1 MGCVVTFSERGGWW
15 VLAQLGIFALYLYAL
30 VGTDGL
36 TEGLGL
42 GFARITGVVTLV
54 AGIGIAVW
62 SMVILGSDL
71 TIFPHPVE
79 KATLV
84 DQGPYRLVRHPI
96 YFGALLSAV
105 GLALAF
111 ANPAAAIMSLTFV
124 PFFGAKIGF
133 EEDRLVENVPGYR
146 EYRSRIPYRIIPR
159 VM

>member
-1 MGCVVTFSERGGWW
+1 MGCGVTFSERGGWW
-15 VLAQLGIFALYLYAL
+15 VLAQLGLFSLYLYAL

-36 TEGLGL
+36 TEGFGL
-42 GFARITGVVTLV
+42 GFARITGVVTVVIGIGV
-54 AGIGIAVW
+54 AGW
-62 SMVILGSDL
+62 SMVILGNDL

-79 KATLV
+79 EATLV

-96 YFGALLSAV
+96 YFGVILGAV

-111 ANPAAAIMSLTFV
+111 ANPAAVIVSLVFI
-124 PFFGAKIGF
+124 PFFMAKTGF

-146 EYRSRIPYRIIPR
+146 EYRSTIPYRIIPR

>member
-1 MGCVVTFSERGGWW
+1 VTFSERGGWW
-15 VLAQLGIFALYLYAL
+15 VVAQLGLFALYVYAL
-30 VGTDGL
+30 VGADSL
-36 TEGLGL
+36 TEGFGL

-54 AGIGIAVW
+54 IGIGIGAW
-62 SMVILGSDL
+62 SMVILGKDL

-79 KATLV
+79 EATLV

-96 YFGALLSAV
+96 YFGVILGSV

-111 ANPAAAIMSLTFV
+111 ANPAAVIVSLVFI
-124 PFFGAKIGF
+124 PFFMAKTGF

-146 EYRSRIPYRIIPR
+146 EYRSTIPYRIIPR